1 MNRTFFFSISFFC
14 FFVLFIYG
22 TVLTKVG
29 PLPCSMLALLQAKT
43 GAHFFDV
50 AKKPLLSEITYD
62 ILTRAGPKTFR
73 KKCKKTRPGVPPE
86 QRSPRQDKKSRI
98 CVTCK
103 LRDPRNN
110 SHRKWQQESD
120 LARPAPTCPIRSLH
134 FEQNAFFCKK
144 LDFSDLH
151 SKLDA
156 RTQLWS
162 VPDEAELAVSRVS
175 FAFLQTFLQK

>member
-1 MNRTFFFSISFFC
+1 MNRTLFFFNFVFC
-14 FFVLFIYG
+14 ECFARDPIGYAYTGGSVRRPHLTYG
-22 TVLTKVG
+22 QRNFCT
-29 PLPCSMLALLQAKT
+29 
-43 GAHFFDV
+43 HFFDV
-50 AKKPLLSEITYD
+50 ATKPLLSEFYQS

-73 KKCKKTRPGVPPE
+73 KKCKKTRPGVSPE
-86 QRSPRQDKKSRI
+86 QRSPRQDKKSRM

-144 LDFSDLH
+144 LDFSDY
-151 SKLDA
+151 
-156 RTQLWS
+156 QW
-162 VPDEAELAVSRVS
+162 
-175 FAFLQTFLQK
+175 